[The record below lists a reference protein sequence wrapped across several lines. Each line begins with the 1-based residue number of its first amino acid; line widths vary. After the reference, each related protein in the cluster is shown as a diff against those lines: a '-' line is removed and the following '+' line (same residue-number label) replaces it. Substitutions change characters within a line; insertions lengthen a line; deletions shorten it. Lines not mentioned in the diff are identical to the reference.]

1 MILSEGVLDKEIISR
16 LQEID
21 PVVVEYR
28 AFFRLVQLAPGP
40 RTG

>member
-1 MILSEGVLDKEIISR
+1 MIPSEAVLDKEIISR

-21 PVVVEYR
+21 PVVAEYR
-28 AFFRLVQLAPGP
+28 AFFRLVRLEPRA

>member
-1 MILSEGVLDKEIISR
+1 MIPMKGVLDKEIISH

-21 PVVVEYR
+21 PVVAEYR
-28 AFFRLVQLAPGP
+28 AFFRLVRLEPRA

>member
-1 MILSEGVLDKEIISR
+1 MIASETILDKEIISR

-21 PVVVEYR
+21 PEVVEYR
-28 AFFRLVQLAPGP
+28 AFFRLIRLEPGV

>member
-1 MILSEGVLDKEIISR
+1 MIPSNDVLDKEIITR

-21 PVVVEYR
+21 PVVAEYR
-28 AFFRLVQLAPGP
+28 AFFRLVGLEPSA